1 VFSFVQAENNNN
13 NNNNEICP
21 AAFELEVG
29 LEISYNISSAPRC
42 SKMVI

>member
-1 VFSFVQAENNNN
+1 VFSFVQAENN

-29 LEISYNISSAPRC
+29 LEISYNLQLLVAARW
-42 SKMVI
+42 

>member
-1 VFSFVQAENNNN
+1 VFSFVQAENNNNNN

-29 LEISYNISSAPRC
+29 LEISYNLQLLGAARW
-42 SKMVI
+42 